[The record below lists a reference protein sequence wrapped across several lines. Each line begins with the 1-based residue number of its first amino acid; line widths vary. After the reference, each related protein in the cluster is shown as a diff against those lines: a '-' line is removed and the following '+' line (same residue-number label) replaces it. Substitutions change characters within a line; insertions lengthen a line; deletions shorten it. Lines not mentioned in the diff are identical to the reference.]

1 MRAIRA
7 RIGWDLVEVVSLPLP
22 PERRKIDPED
32 ARGCLEELR
41 LTLRYLGVS
50 DCEMQEGSLRCD
62 ANVNLH
68 IPHDGGIAETPIAE
82 IKNLYP
88 PPPPIPVFCDS

>member
-1 MRAIRA
+1 MVTSCEIRSPA
-7 RIGWDLVEVVSLPLP
+7 
-22 PERRKIDPED
+22 D

-41 LTLRYLGVS
+41 LTLRYPREVS

-68 IPHDGGIAETPIAE
+68 IHKDGQSIATPIVE
-82 IKNLYP
+82 MKK
-88 PPPPIPVFCDS
+88 